1 MILYPDEPVGE
12 AVKQLLRR
20 ELSHHDDV
28 KEDDE
33 RGASPV
39 YKTSAI
45 IQLSTFSVVASSS
58 SSSSSS
64 VESASGSRFANLE
77 KLDDGPHIH
86 ALLLHAY
93 RCR

>member
-33 RGASPV
+33 RGAWPV

-45 IQLSTFSVVASSS
+45 IQLSTFSVVASSR
-58 SSSSSS
+58 SSSSS